1 MKYEEFYNRCYHE
14 FHDKNPGKK
23 ERLDKTLDIVYLI
36 IHIIAIIIAFASP
49 FRFNYDRLIN
59 TIISLAIYCIV
70 CMILSKI
77 VEKISDIILYQ
88 LPRSVIKN
96 AEQTHSFLNFPSNYP
111 NSFLYAGETYPF
123 ENKTVPPVIAP
134 APASTPVAPAP
145 ASTPVAPAP
154 APESVVLSC
163 EKCGQQMLIP
173 PNSGAVKITCPKCG
187 NSFIHKN

>member
-1 MKYEEFYNRCYHE
+1 MTYQEFYNRCYNE

-23 ERLDKTLDIVYLI
+23 ERFDKTLDIVSLI

-49 FRFNYDRLIN
+49 FRFFDDSLIN
-59 TIISLAIYCIV
+59 TILSLAIYSIV
-70 CMILSKI
+70 CLILLKI
-77 VEKISDIILYQ
+77 VKKISDIILYQ

-96 AEQTHSFLNFPSNYP
+96 AELTHPFLNYPSDYP

-123 ENKTVPPVIAP
+123 ENKTVPPV
-134 APASTPVAPAP
+134 TAPAP

-154 APESVVLSC
+154 APAPESVVISC
-163 EKCGQQMLIP
+163 EKCGQQMLVP
-173 PNSGAVKITCPKCG
+173 SNSGAVKITCPKCG